1 MHRALLNNRWINYK
15 NLSLLIL
22 VISLCLFIYYAL
34 NKEISNIFFWL
45 GMTLYGLRLV
55 VIPMDFTQ
63 DISSVDYTKNYDENS
78 SWHRWVMIGETFAF
92 FIFTVSI
99 AYTIFLQLNL

>member
-1 MHRALLNNRWINYK
+1 MHKALLNNRWINYK

-22 VISLCLFIYYAL
+22 VISFCLCLSSAVDKDIANTL
-34 NKEISNIFFWL
+34 TWL
-45 GMTLYGLRLV
+45 GFTLYALRLV

-63 DISSVDYTKNYDENS
+63 DIASVDYTKNYDENN
-78 SWHRWVMIGETFAF
+78 SWHRNVMLGETFAY

-99 AYTIFLQLNL
+99 AYTIFLQFK

>member
-1 MHRALLNNRWINYK
+1 MHKILLSHRWINYK
-15 NLSLLIL
+15 NLSILIL
-22 VISLCLFIYYAL
+22 VISFCLFIFNAL
-34 NKEISNIFFWL
+34 NKEISNTFFWL
-45 GMTLYGLRLV
+45 GITLYALRLV

-63 DISSVDYTKNYDENS
+63 NISSVDYIKNYDENN